1 MLHPLRSDLLRS
13 TSPATRAVAPALAT
27 VALAVLLSAACSV
40 GPPPGGPILS
50 QPIARMSLRPEFRVF
65 HDALV
70 DYGNWVLIEP
80 AGFVFRPKVN
90 FESWR
95 PYNDG
100 FWVPTDFYGWVWVS
114 TEPFGWATYHY
125 GNWFYDVY
133 QGWVWAPGVDWGPSW
148 VTWST
153 SGVYAGWTPLG
164 PSGNA
169 GTQLPANATTW
180 VQASSL
186 GQPDLK
192 GAVQSAKALS
202 VDVAAARSADNPVTI
217 EGVRVNTG
225 PAFDWV
231 ERQGAGP
238 LQIAKLQ
245 DLVTPDTPIVSGDR
259 GPGQAPPRA
268 GRSSAPD
275 PNARLPIAIEAQRAA
290 ERAARETRIAQ
301 KGGPLLQI
309 PVVRPFGV
317 PTTRGAIAPVRSES
331 DTLR

>member
-1 MLHPLRSDLLRS
+1 MRPFHPMR
-13 TSPATRAVAPALAT
+13 TPARVNQAGWTARAAILVVAVALFAGCAI
-27 VALAVLLSAACSV
+27 
-40 GPPPGGPILS
+40 GPSPGGPVPS
-50 QPIARMSLRPEFRVF
+50 QPIARISLRPEFRVF

-70 DYGNWVLIEP
+70 DYGDWVLIEP

-148 VTWST
+148 VSWST

-164 PSGNA
+164 PSGIPNA
-169 GTQLPANATTW
+169 QIPANATTW

-192 GAVQSAKALS
+192 NAVQAVKALS
-202 VDVAAARSADNPVTI
+202 VDVAAARPANNPVTI

-225 PAFDWV
+225 PSFDWV

-245 DLVTPDTPIVSGDR
+245 DLVTPNAPIVPGDRTLGDTPLRSDRSGVI
-259 GPGQAPPRA
+259 
-268 GRSSAPD
+268 APD
-275 PNARLPIAIEAQRAA
+275 PNARIPMAIEAQRAA
-290 ERAARETRIAQ
+290 ERATRDARLAQ
-301 KGGPLLQI
+301 KGGPVVQL